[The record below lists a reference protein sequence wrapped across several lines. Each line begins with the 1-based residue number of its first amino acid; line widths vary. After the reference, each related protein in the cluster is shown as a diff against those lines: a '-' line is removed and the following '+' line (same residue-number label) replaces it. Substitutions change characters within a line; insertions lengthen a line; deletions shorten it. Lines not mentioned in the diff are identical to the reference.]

1 MSGRGKVSEEREL
14 SLWTELTEEALWKT
28 ESLSST
34 LKKVIRGK
42 LGEEKEN
49 WHCKIEESKKQKP
62 QSQNEQSMFEIWW
75 LLLPSAE
82 YWLRLGVLYIII
94 NL

>member
-42 LGEEKEN
+42 LGEGERNLTLQHRRE
-49 WHCKIEESKKQKP
+49 QKTKAP
-62 QSQNEQSMFEIWW
+62 KPEWAKHVWELMAAASICWVPTKAGSFI
-75 LLLPSAE
+75 
-82 YWLRLGVLYIII
+82 YYY
-94 NL
+94 